1 MPSDS
6 AISLMQASRPIIT
19 IIKEIGK
26 ICKYAKYNTYVME
39 AAVVED
45 LTQ

>member
-6 AISLMQASRPIIT
+6 AISLMQASRPII
-19 IIKEIGK
+19 KEISK
-26 ICKYAKYNTYVME
+26 ILQICLTQYFWDE
-39 AAVVED
+39 GGGVED